1 MADKALMKQIAEQKL
16 KAFSIGTM
24 GKRQMSKKELEDQR
38 KKEQEEAAAQAFEEF
53 VATFQETP
61 SKAGK
66 VWVKAGTY
74 DAGRRQEDTREK
86 GKLYKPQSRL
96 TELADK
102 LTTAE
107 RAQEYA
113 RLLGDRKPDR
123 PGKKRDREK
132 KKSNLELFKEELKM
146 IQEEREE
153 RHKYKGAVKSTL
165 EDGVPAI
172 KTSEESKYGSYD
184 NGDPTT
190 TNLYLGNLNPKITEQ
205 QLMEVFGRYGP
216 LASIK
221 IMWPRSDEEKA
232 RGRNCGFVAF
242 MNRKDGERAL
252 KFLNGKDVMAY
263 EMKLG
268 WGKAVPIPPHPIYIP
283 PAMLELTMP
292 PPPSG
297 LPFNAQPNKRDKHKV
312 QHMRPNDPYPTESKE
327 KDELDKIL
335 SQAVV
340 KVVIP
345 TERNLLMLIHR
356 MIEFVIREGPMF
368 EAMIMNRE
376 INNPMF
382 RFLFENQSPAHVYYR
397 WKLYSLLQGD
407 LQLRWRTQ
415 EFRMFKGG
423 SIWKPPPMN
432 PYTQGMPDELVE
444 GEEKEPRKGS
454 LSNTQRD
461 RLEDLLRNMT
471 PERLKVAEAMV
482 FCIEHSEA
490 AEEICDCIAE
500 SLSILQTPI
509 PKKIARLYLISDI
522 LHNCGV
528 KITNASFYR
537 KGLEAR
543 LLQIFQDVHA
553 AYMSLESR
561 LKAEGF
567 KLRVM
572 QMFRAWEEWA
582 VYPKDFLI
590 KLQNTFLGL
599 TCSSDT
605 KNPESEGEEE
615 TEVRLESELDGMP
628 MSGGEG
634 EGEDLDGVPLDGAAL
649 LKGAMKHSR
658 PLPPPDDDLD
668 GVPME
673 DDLDGEPMSE
683 DLLADASANAGSS
696 KGKAGSMPAGFVPS
710 RWETVD
716 PEQVEAQAMTT
727 SKWDLLEQTDQHDQI
742 DRGEEPDSAGGE
754 DSQEGDYQSYD
765 ARDLNEDRRA
775 RLREIEL
782 KAVQYQ
788 DELECGQRTLKSGWS
803 IQQQVEHYRRKLL
816 RKAEKGEREKESERE
831 RERIEVEKDS
841 QPESSSE
848 RDRDRQQ
855 VSGSSLDRRRRG
867 DRDSSRS
874 ERSSRRSSSP
884 DDSYYHRTDRDSS
897 SSRSKS
903 KRSRSSSG
911 SPLPSKRSY
920 RSRSRSPVSSRKSSR
935 RSRSPHSKKSR
946 GQSPSP
952 PRLKHRGVSPPSPP
966 RIKHRGSSPSPPRMK
981 RRCSPPT
988 PQRVKRRGSTSP
1000 SSPRSKHRGSSP
1012 STPPRKHKHKHKY

>member
-1 MADKALMKQIAEQKL
+1 
-16 KAFSIGTM
+16 
-24 GKRQMSKKELEDQR
+24 
-38 KKEQEEAAAQAFEEF
+38 
-53 VATFQETP
+53 
-61 SKAGK
+61 
-66 VWVKAGTY
+66 
-74 DAGRRQEDTREK
+74 
-86 GKLYKPQSRL
+86 
-96 TELADK
+96 
-102 LTTAE
+102 
-107 RAQEYA
+107 
-113 RLLGDRKPDR
+113 
-123 PGKKRDREK
+123 
-132 KKSNLELFKEELKM
+132 
-146 IQEEREE
+146 
-153 RHKYKGAVKSTL
+153 
-165 EDGVPAI
+165 
-172 KTSEESKYGSYD
+172 
-184 NGDPTT
+184 
-190 TNLYLGNLNPKITEQ
+190 
-205 QLMEVFGRYGP
+205 
-216 LASIK
+216 
-221 IMWPRSDEEKA
+221 
-232 RGRNCGFVAF
+232 
-242 MNRKDGERAL
+242 
-252 KFLNGKDVMAY
+252 
-263 EMKLG
+263 
-268 WGKAVPIPPHPIYIP
+268 
-283 PAMLELTMP
+283 
-292 PPPSG
+292 
-297 LPFNAQPNKRDKHKV
+297 
-312 QHMRPNDPYPTESKE
+312 
-327 KDELDKIL
+327 
-335 SQAVV
+335 
-340 KVVIP
+340 
-345 TERNLLMLIHR
+345 MLIHR

-509 PKKIARLYLISDI
+509 PKKVPPGASSMAAVVRNGSSYSFSRCRIAPIEIHWQLCQVCGPNIMSKQMVRRWCRQFSEGRQSVHDEERSGQPSLINDDRVELVRQCIMGNRRFTITKLSSHFPQI
-522 LHNCGV
+522 SRSLLHEIVTKHLLFKKVC
-528 KITNASFYR
+528 AR
-537 KGLEAR
+537 KGILLIDFLPRGETVNSDRYCETLRKLRRATQNKRCGMLTAGVVLLHDNGRPHTARRTAAVWTEFCWELFDHPPYSPDLAPSDFHVFLHLKKFLSSDEELKTSVTRWFHSQAAEFYDRGIQKLIPRYEKLEAR

-765 ARDLNEDRRA
+765 ASFLPPPTSYVDYRDLNEDRRA

-816 RKAEKGEREKESERE
+816 RKWESKFHNHTEQPVIHDTQLRKESGKESERE

-920 RSRSRSPVSSRKSSR
+920 SIANEEFAGKNDECYISVDSAFQAPQPQKWVTTKPRPGEKTRNVTESQSSFKS
-935 RSRSPHSKKSR
+935 
-946 GQSPSP
+946 
-952 PRLKHRGVSPPSPP
+952 
-966 RIKHRGSSPSPPRMK
+966 
-981 RRCSPPT
+981 
-988 PQRVKRRGSTSP
+988 
-1000 SSPRSKHRGSSP
+1000 
-1012 STPPRKHKHKHKY
+1012 

>member
-1 MADKALMKQIAEQKL
+1 MQLSRIRIKQIAEQKL

-24 GKRQMSKKELEDQR
+24 GKRQLSKKEVEDQR

-61 SKAGK
+61 GKSSK

-96 TELADK
+96 SELAEK

-113 RLLGDRKPDR
+113 RLLGDRKPDK

-132 KKSNLELFKEELKM
+132 KKSNLEMFKEELKV

-153 RHKYKGAVKSTL
+153 RHKYKGVVKNTLDETAV
-165 EDGVPAI
+165 A
-172 KTSEESKYGSYD
+172 KTGGQIVSDDLKYGSYD

-268 WGKAVPIPPHPIYIP
+268 WGKAVPIPPHPIYVP

-297 LPFNAQPNKRDKHKV
+297 LPFNAQPNKKDRHKV
-312 QHMRPNDPYPTESKE
+312 KTKDVLIPQHETH
-327 KDELDKIL
+327 
-335 SQAVV
+335 QAGVKLYFKVVLLHAIV

-345 TERNLLMLIHR
+345 TDRNLLMLIHR

-376 INNPMF
+376 LNNPMF
-382 RFLFENQSPAHVYYR
+382 RFLFDNQSPAHVYYR
-397 WKLYSLLQGD
+397 WKLFSLLQGD
-407 LQLRWRTQ
+407 MQLRWRTD

-423 SIWKPPPMN
+423 SIWKPPPVN

-444 GEEKEPRKGS
+444 IEEKEPRKGS
-454 LSNTQRD
+454 LSNTCVSSIFQRD

-471 PERLKVAEAMV
+471 PQRLKVAEAMV

-509 PKKIARLYLISDI
+509 PKKIARLHLISDI

-528 KITNASFYR
+528 KITNASYYR
-537 KGLEAR
+537 KGFESR
-543 LLQIFQDVHA
+543 LQVIFQDIHA
-553 AYMSLESR
+553 VYMNLESR

-567 KLRVM
+567 KMRVM
-572 QMFRAWEEWA
+572 KMFHAWEEWA
-582 VYPKDFLI
+582 VYSKDFLI
-590 KLQNTFLGL
+590 KLQNTFLGI
-599 TCSSDT
+599 TTPVVEDH
-605 KNPESEGEEE
+605 EEIK
-615 TEVRLESELDGMP
+615 RDPDLDGAP
-628 MSGGEG
+628 LSGGELDL
-634 EGEDLDGVPLDGAAL
+634 EDLDGVPLDGAAL
-649 LKGAMKHSR
+649 LKGAMKHR
-658 PLPPPDDDLD
+658 PTSESTPTPNITANISSAILEDID
-668 GVPME
+668 GVPLGE
-673 DDLDGEPMSE
+673 DIDGQPIEEEEEEEE
-683 DLLADASANAGSS
+683 DVKPKVQAL
-696 KGKAGSMPAGFVPS
+696 PAGFVPS
-710 RWETVD
+710 KWESVD
-716 PEQVEAQAMTT
+716 PTQAEAQAMTT
-727 SKWDLLEQTDQHDQI
+727 SKWDLLEK
-742 DRGEEPDSAGGE
+742 AGG
-754 DSQEGDYQSYD
+754 DDSVDSQSQEGEFGHSYEP
-765 ARDLNEDRRA
+765 RDVTEERRA
-775 RLREIEL
+775 MLREIEL

-788 DELECGQRTLKSGWS
+788 DELESGQRGLKSGWTV
-803 IQQQVEHYRRKLL
+803 QQQVEHYRRKLL
-816 RKAEKGEREKESERE
+816 RKAEKGNREKERE
-831 RERIEVEKDS
+831 ADKDS
-841 QPESSSE
+841 QDSGSERRKKERSRRSTSPDDNYYHKESSSK
-848 RDRDRQQ
+848 
-855 VSGSSLDRRRRG
+855 
-867 DRDSSRS
+867 
-874 ERSSRRSSSP
+874 
-884 DDSYYHRTDRDSS
+884 
-897 SSRSKS
+897 KS
-903 KRSRSSSG
+903 KRSRSRSVSPSS
-911 SPLPSKRSY
+911 SKRY
-920 RSRSRSPVSSRKSSR
+920 RSRSPSPAPRSKSG
-935 RSRSPHSKKSR
+935 RSRSPYRRSR
-946 GQSPSP
+946 TSPSP
-952 PRLKHRGVSPPSPP
+952 PRLKRS
-966 RIKHRGSSPSPPRMK
+966 RGSSPSTPTRSTK
-981 RRCSPPT
+981 RSPSPPA
-988 PQRVKRRGSTSP
+988 P
-1000 SSPRSKHRGSSP
+1000 PRSKHRSTT
-1012 STPPRKHKHKHKY
+1012 TPPRKHKHKHKY

>member
-1 MADKALMKQIAEQKL
+1 MQQIAEQKL

-96 TELADK
+96 SELADK

-132 KKSNLELFKEELKM
+132 KKSNLELFKEELKL

-153 RHKYKGAVKSTL
+153 RHKYKGAIKSTI
-165 EDGVPAI
+165 EDGAPAV

-297 LPFNAQPNKRDKHKV
+297 LPFNAQPSKRDKHKV
-312 QHMRPNDPYPTESKE
+312 QNLRPNDPYPTESKE

-356 MIEFVIREGPMF
+356 MVEFVIREGPMF

-376 INNPMF
+376 LNNPMF

-407 LQLRWRTQ
+407 LQLRWRTL

-423 SIWKPPPMN
+423 SIWRPPPMN

-444 GEEKEPRKGS
+444 GDDKEPRKGS

-490 AEEICDCIAE
+490 ADEICDCIAE

-543 LLQIFQDVHA
+543 LFHIFQDVHA

-599 TCSSDT
+599 TTTSDG
-605 KNPESEGEEE
+605 KSHQESEGEEE
-615 TEVRLESELDGMP
+615 VEVRMESELDGLP

-658 PLPPPDDDLD
+658 PLPAPDDDLD
-668 GVPME
+668 GVPM
-673 DDLDGEPMSE
+673 DDDIDGEPLSE
-683 DLLADASANAGSS
+683 DLTGDG
-696 KGKAGSMPAGFVPS
+696 KGKLTSMPAGFVPS

-727 SKWDLLEQTDQHDQI
+727 SKWDLLEQTEQPEQT
-742 DRGEEPDSAGGE
+742 DRGEDPDSAGGE
-754 DSQEGDYQSYD
+754 DSQEGDYQNYD
-765 ARDLNEDRRA
+765 VRDLNEDRRA

-788 DELECGQRTLKSGWS
+788 DELESGQRTLKSGWS

-816 RKAEKGEREKESERE
+816 RKAEKGEREKENERE
-831 RERIEVEKDS
+831 RAEVDKES
-841 QPESSSE
+841 QQESSGE

-855 VSGSSLDRRRRG
+855 SSGSLLDRRRRG
-867 DRDSSRS
+867 DRESSRS

-884 DDSYYHRTDRDSS
+884 DDNYYHRADRDSS
-897 SSRSKS
+897 GSRSKS

-911 SPLPSKRSY
+911 SPVPSKRY
-920 RSRSRSPVSSRKSSR
+920 RSRSRSPVPSRKSSR

-946 GQSPSP
+946 AP
-952 PRLKHRGVSPPSPP
+952 SPPSPP
-966 RIKHRGSSPSPPRMK
+966 RIKHRGSSPSPPHSKHRGSSPSSPPRVK
-981 RRCSPPT
+981 RRGGSPPT
-988 PQRVKRRGSTSP
+988 PQRAKRRGSMSP

-1012 STPPRKHKHKHKY
+1012 ASPPRKHKHKHKY

>member
-1 MADKALMKQIAEQKL
+1 MATWQQISEQKL

-24 GKRQMSKKELEDQR
+24 GKRQLSKKELEEQR

-61 SKAGK
+61 NKTGK

-96 TELADK
+96 SELADK
-102 LTTAE
+102 LSSAE
-107 RAQEYA
+107 RAEEYA
-113 RLLGDRKPDR
+113 KLLGDRKPDR

-132 KKSNLELFKEELKM
+132 KKSNLELFKEELKL

-153 RHKYKGAVKSTL
+153 RHKYKGIV
-165 EDGVPAI
+165 
-172 KTSEESKYGSYD
+172 KTSFEDLQAASKSSGDEKYGSYD

-252 KFLNGKDVMAY
+252 KYLNGKDVMSY

-297 LPFNAQPNKRDKHKV
+297 LPFNAQPNKRDRHKV
-312 QHMRPNDPYPTESKE
+312 QQLQRNEGFPSNPEEKE
-327 KDELDKIL
+327 ELDKIL

-407 LQLRWRTQ
+407 LQLRWRTL

-423 SIWKPPPMN
+423 SIWRPPPMN

-444 GEEKEPRKGS
+444 AEEKEPRKGS

-500 SLSILQTPI
+500 SLSILQTQI

-528 KITNASFYR
+528 KITNASYYR
-537 KGLEAR
+537 KGLESR
-543 LLQIFQDVHA
+543 LLQIFQDVHS

-567 KLRVM
+567 KVRVM

-582 VYPKDFLI
+582 VYPKEFLI
-590 KLQNTFLGL
+590 RLQNVFLGL
-599 TCSSDT
+599 SNAIDEEASREAEEEDDVARDDDIDGA
-605 KNPESEGEEE
+605 PLSEGAEM
-615 TEVRLESELDGMP
+615 EV
-628 MSGGEG
+628 
-634 EGEDLDGVPLDGAAL
+634 EDLDGVPLDGAAL
-649 LKGAMKHSR
+649 LKGALKHR
-658 PLPPPDDDLD
+658 PIEDDIDGIPMDDDIDGQPLD
-668 GVPME
+668 E
-673 DDLDGEPMSE
+673 ELLSE
-683 DLLADASANAGSS
+683 FDSGGMAALAAQSS
-696 KGKAGSMPAGFVPS
+696 QSTPKAAMPAGFVPS

-727 SKWDLLEQTDQHDQI
+727 SKWDLLEQT
-742 DRGEEPDSAGGE
+742 EEPAGNSDMDEQGDSVAGD
-754 DSQEGDYQSYD
+754 DSQDGDYQAYE
-765 ARDLNEDRRA
+765 ARDQNEERRQ

-788 DELECGQRTLKSGWS
+788 DELESGQRSLKSGWTV
-803 IQQQVEHYRRKLL
+803 QQQVEHYRRKLL
-816 RKAEKGEREKESERE
+816 RKAEKGEKERSEREERE
-831 RERIEVEKDS
+831 REREIEKESQDSVERERER
-841 QPESSSE
+841 PTSE
-848 RDRDRQQ
+848 R
-855 VSGSSLDRRRRG
+855 RR
-867 DRDSSRS
+867 RS
-874 ERSSRRSSSP
+874 ERSERSNRGRSSSP
-884 DDSYYHRTDRDSS
+884 EETYYHRDSS

-911 SPLPSKRSY
+911 SPVPSKRSY
-920 RSRSRSPVSSRKSSR
+920 RSRSRSPQSSRKSH
-935 RSRSPHSKKSR
+935 RSRSPHSSSSSKKSR
-946 GQSPSP
+946 GPSSLSP
-952 PRLKHRGVSPPSPP
+952 PRVKHRAISPPSPP
-966 RIKHRGSSPSPPRMK
+966 RIKRRSSPSSPPSSRSKRRGGSNSPSSPPRSKRRGSSPSL
-981 RRCSPPT
+981 
-988 PQRVKRRGSTSP
+988 
-1000 SSPRSKHRGSSP
+1000 SPRSKHRTSSP

>member
-1 MADKALMKQIAEQKL
+1 
-16 KAFSIGTM
+16 
-24 GKRQMSKKELEDQR
+24 
-38 KKEQEEAAAQAFEEF
+38 
-53 VATFQETP
+53 
-61 SKAGK
+61 
-66 VWVKAGTY
+66 
-74 DAGRRQEDTREK
+74 
-86 GKLYKPQSRL
+86 
-96 TELADK
+96 
-102 LTTAE
+102 
-107 RAQEYA
+107 
-113 RLLGDRKPDR
+113 
-123 PGKKRDREK
+123 
-132 KKSNLELFKEELKM
+132 
-146 IQEEREE
+146 
-153 RHKYKGAVKSTL
+153 
-165 EDGVPAI
+165 
-172 KTSEESKYGSYD
+172 
-184 NGDPTT
+184 
-190 TNLYLGNLNPKITEQ
+190 
-205 QLMEVFGRYGP
+205 
-216 LASIK
+216 
-221 IMWPRSDEEKA
+221 
-232 RGRNCGFVAF
+232 
-242 MNRKDGERAL
+242 
-252 KFLNGKDVMAY
+252 
-263 EMKLG
+263 
-268 WGKAVPIPPHPIYIP
+268 
-283 PAMLELTMP
+283 
-292 PPPSG
+292 
-297 LPFNAQPNKRDKHKV
+297 
-312 QHMRPNDPYPTESKE
+312 
-327 KDELDKIL
+327 
-335 SQAVV
+335 
-340 KVVIP
+340 
-345 TERNLLMLIHR
+345 MLIHR

-407 LQLRWRTQ
+407 LQLRWHTH

-423 SIWKPPPMN
+423 SIWKPPPMH

-471 PERLKVAEAMV
+471 PERLKVAESMV

-490 AEEICDCIAE
+490 ADEICDCIAE

-528 KITNASFYR
+528 KITNASYYR
-537 KGLEAR
+537 KGLESR
-543 LLQIFQDVHA
+543 LLHVFQDVHA

-599 TCSSDT
+599 TSTSDC
-605 KNPESEGEEE
+605 KSHQESEGEEE
-615 TEVRLESELDGMP
+615 PEARMESELDGMP

-649 LKGAMKHSR
+649 LKGAMKHTR
-658 PLPPPDDDLD
+658 PLPTPDDDLD
-668 GVPME
+668 GVPM
-673 DDLDGEPMSE
+673 DDDIDGEPLSE
-683 DLLADASANAGSS
+683 DLAGDSANASNN
-696 KGKAGSMPAGFVPS
+696 KGKLASMPAGFVPS

-727 SKWDLLEQTDQHDQI
+727 SKWDLLEQPEQHEQVERVD
-742 DRGEEPDSAGGE
+742 DLDSPGGD
-754 DSQEGDYQSYD
+754 DSQEGDYQNYD
-765 ARDLNEDRRA
+765 MRDLNEDRRA

-831 RERIEVEKDS
+831 RTETDKDS
-841 QPESSSE
+841 QQDSSAE
-848 RDRDRQQ
+848 RERQQ
-855 VSGSSLDRRRRG
+855 GSGLSQDRRRRG
-867 DRDSSRS
+867 DRESSRS

-884 DDSYYHRTDRDSS
+884 DDNYYHRTDRDSS

-911 SPLPSKRSY
+911 SPVPSKRSY
-920 RSRSRSPVSSRKSSR
+920 RSRSRSPVQSRKSAR

-946 GQSPSP
+946 GQSPPSP
-952 PRLKHRGVSPPSPP
+952 PRIKHRASSPPSPP
-966 RIKHRGSSPSPPRMK
+966 RIKHRGSSPPSPPRIK
-981 RRCSPPT
+981 RRGGSPPT

-1012 STPPRKHKHKHKY
+1012 TTPPRKHKHKHKY

>member
-1 MADKALMKQIAEQKL
+1 MADKALMKQISEQKL

-24 GKRQMSKKELEDQR
+24 GKRQLSKKELEEQR

-86 GKLYKPQSRL
+86 GKLYKPQSRIGDIV
-96 TELADK
+96 DK
-102 LTTAE
+102 NATAE

-113 RLLGDRKPDR
+113 KLLSDRKPER
-123 PGKKRDREK
+123 PGKKREK
-132 KKSNLELFKEELKM
+132 EKRKSNLELFKEELKL

-153 RHKYKGAVKSTL
+153 RHKYKGMVKTF
-165 EDGVPAI
+165 EDVQTM
-172 KTSEESKYGSYD
+172 KTSVDESKYGSYD

-252 KFLNGKDVMAY
+252 KFLNGKDVMSY

-312 QHMRPNDPYPTESKE
+312 QHLHPNDPYPTEPDEKE
-327 KDELDKIL
+327 EMDKIL
-335 SQAVV
+335 CQAVV

-397 WKLYSLLQGD
+397 WKLFSILQGD

-471 PERLKVAEAMV
+471 PERMKVAEAMV

-528 KITNASFYR
+528 KITNASYYR
-537 KGLEAR
+537 KGLESR
-543 LLQIFQDVHA
+543 LLQIFQDVHT
-553 AYMSLESR
+553 AYMNLESR

-567 KLRVM
+567 KVRVM

-582 VYPKDFLI
+582 VYPKEFLI
-590 KLQNTFLGL
+590 KLQNAFLGL
-599 TCSSDT
+599 ANLNEEKGDT
-605 KNPESEGEEE
+605 DNDEERDTGVDVDLDGAPMSEGA
-615 TEVRLESELDGMP
+615 
-628 MSGGEG
+628 EG
-634 EGEDLDGVPLDGAAL
+634 EREDLDGIPLDGVAL
-649 LKGAMKHSR
+649 LKGAMKHR
-658 PLPPPDDDLD
+658 PIDDDID
-668 GVPME
+668 GVPMDDDIDGQPMEE
-673 DDLDGEPMSE
+673 DPSDFKVQPPGAVLGPGGGGGG
-683 DLLADASANAGSS
+683 AGRAL
-696 KGKAGSMPAGFVPS
+696 KVAMPAGFVPS

-727 SKWDLLEQTDQHDQI
+727 SKWDLLEQS
-742 DRGEEPDSAGGE
+742 EPPEQVEADEQLDSPGGD
-754 DSQEGDYQSYD
+754 DSQEGDCQSYET
-765 ARDLNEDRRA
+765 RDLNEERRA
-775 RLREIEL
+775 KLREIEL

-788 DELECGQRTLKSGWS
+788 DELENGQRSLKSGWT

-816 RKAEKGEREKESERE
+816 RKAEKGEKERQSERE
-831 RERIEVEKDS
+831 ERDAEKDS
-841 QPESSSE
+841 QERETDRE
-848 RDRDRQQ
+848 RDRQN
-855 VSGSSLDRRRRG
+855 SSDRRRREN
-867 DRDSSRS
+867 RS

-884 DDSYYHRTDRDSS
+884 EDSYYHRDSS

-911 SPLPSKRSY
+911 SPIPSKRSY
-920 RSRSRSPVSSRKSSR
+920 RSRSRSPVSRKSSR
-935 RSRSPHSKKSR
+935 RSRSPHSSSKKSR
-946 GQSPSP
+946 GGSPIS
-952 PRLKHRGVSPPSPP
+952 PRLKHRGATPSPP
-966 RIKHRGSSPSPPRMK
+966 RIKRRASP
-981 RRCSPPT
+981 
-988 PQRVKRRGSTSP
+988 V
-1000 SSPRSKHRGSSP
+1000 SPRSKRRSSLSPSPTRVKHRASSP

>member
-1 MADKALMKQIAEQKL
+1 MADKSIMKQIAEQKL
-16 KAFSIGTM
+16 KAFSIGSM
-24 GKRQMSKKELEDQR
+24 GKRQLSKKELEEQR
-38 KKEQEEAAAQAFEEF
+38 KKEQEVAAAQAFEEF
-53 VATFQETP
+53 VATFQEAP
-61 SKAGK
+61 KSGK

-96 TELADK
+96 SEQAEK
-102 LTTAE
+102 SSTAE

-132 KKSNLELFKEELKM
+132 KKSNLELFKEELKL

-153 RHKYKGAVKSTL
+153 RHKYKGVIKSTF
-165 EDGVPAI
+165 EDVQSTKAAPDDA
-172 KTSEESKYGSYD
+172 KYGSYD

-190 TNLYLGNLNPKITEQ
+190 TNLYLGNLNPKITEK

-252 KFLNGKDVMAY
+252 KCLNGKDVMSY

-297 LPFNAQPNKRDKHKV
+297 LPFNAQPHKKDRHKV
-312 QHMRPNDPYPTESKE
+312 LHLLRPNEPYPTEPEQKA
-327 KDELDKIL
+327 ELDKIL

-376 INNPMF
+376 INNSMF

-397 WKLYSLLQGD
+397 WKLFSMLQGD
-407 LQLRWRTQ
+407 LQLSWRTQ

-423 SIWKPPPMN
+423 SIWRPPPMN

-471 PERLKVAEAMV
+471 PERMKVAEAMV

-528 KITNASFYR
+528 KITNASYYR
-537 KGLEAR
+537 KGLESR

-553 AYMSLESR
+553 AYVNLDSR

-567 KLRVM
+567 KVRVM

-590 KLQNTFLGL
+590 RLQNVFLGISN
-599 TCSSDT
+599 TSERGESDMDDDMD
-605 KNPESEGEEE
+605 NAREADI
-615 TEVRLESELDGMP
+615 DGQP

-634 EGEDLDGVPLDGAAL
+634 EVEDLDGVPLDGAAL
-649 LKGAMKHSR
+649 LKAMKHR
-658 PLPPPDDDLD
+658 PPPIEEDID
-668 GVPME
+668 GVPMDDDIDGQPMEE
-673 DDLDGEPMSE
+673 DIGQFDTHPSINSMKQDKP
-683 DLLADASANAGSS
+683 N
-696 KGKAGSMPAGFVPS
+696 MPAGFVPS

-727 SKWDLLEQTDQHDQI
+727 SKWDMLEQTEPPEHQEISEDQ
-742 DRGEEPDSAGGE
+742 GESPGGGD
-754 DSQEGDYQSYD
+754 DSQEGDYSNYES
-765 ARDLNEDRRA
+765 RDLNEERRA

-788 DELECGQRTLKSGWS
+788 DELECGQRSLKSGWT

-816 RKAEKGEREKESERE
+816 RKAEKGEKERQTERDEREADKDVQEVPVERE
-831 RERIEVEKDS
+831 RER
-841 QPESSSE
+841 QTSS
-848 RDRDRQQ
+848 
-855 VSGSSLDRRRRG
+855 DRRRREN
-867 DRDSSRS
+867 RS
-874 ERSSRRSSSP
+874 ERSNRRSSSP
-884 DDSYYHRTDRDSS
+884 DENYYHRETS

-903 KRSRSSSG
+903 KRSRSSSD
-911 SPLPSKRSY
+911 SPVATKRY
-920 RSRSRSPVSSRKSSR
+920 RSRSRSPASSSRKSSR
-935 RSRSPHSKKSR
+935 RSRSPHSVTSKKSR
-946 GQSPSP
+946 PASPPSPSSS
-952 PRLKHRGVSPPSPP
+952 RTKHRVPSPPSPP
-966 RIKHRGSSPSPPRMK
+966 RSSKRRASSPSTPPR
-981 RRCSPPT
+981 
-988 PQRVKRRGSTSP
+988 KRRGSGSPVSSHRATSP
-1000 SSPRSKHRGSSP
+1000 SS
-1012 STPPRKHKHKHKY
+1012 PPRKHKHKHKY

>member
-113 RLLGDRKPDR
+113 R
-123 PGKKRDREK
+123 
-132 KKSNLELFKEELKM
+132 

-153 RHKYKGAVKSTL
+153 RHKYKGAVKSTF

-172 KTSEESKYGSYD
+172 KACKRNDLVGHSAEESKYGSYD

-312 QHMRPNDPYPTESKE
+312 QHMRPNDPYPTEPKE

-407 LQLRWRTQ
+407 LQLRWRTL

-471 PERLKVAEAMV
+471 PERL
-482 FCIEHSEA
+482 
-490 AEEICDCIAE
+490 
-500 SLSILQTPI
+500 
-509 PKKIARLYLISDI
+509 KIARLYLISDI

-590 KLQNTFLGL
+590 RLQNTFLGL
-599 TCSSDT
+599 TNMVEVKSH
-605 KNPESEGEEE
+605 PESEGEEE
-615 TEVRLESELDGMP
+615 TETRLESELDGMP

-649 LKGAMKHSR
+649 LKGAMKHTR

-673 DDLDGEPMSE
+673 DDLDGEPMAD
-683 DLLADASANAGSS
+683 DLEANAARV
-696 KGKAGSMPAGFVPS
+696 KAQSGSMPAGFVPS

-727 SKWDLLEQTDQHDQI
+727 SKWDLLEQTEPLEQAE
-742 DRGEEPDSAGGE
+742 RGEDPDSGGGD
-754 DSQEGDYQSYD
+754 DSQEGDYQSYE

-803 IQQQVEHYRRKLL
+803 IPQQ
-816 RKAEKGEREKESERE
+816 AEKGEREKENERDRE
-831 RERIEVEKDS
+831 RERSEAEKDS
-841 QPESSSE
+841 HQELLSDRE
-848 RDRDRQQ
+848 RDRQQ
-855 VSGSSLDRRRRG
+855 GSSSSLDRRRRG
-867 DRDSSRS
+867 DRESSRS
-874 ERSSRRSSSP
+874 ERSNRRSSSP
-884 DDSYYHRTDRDSS
+884 DDNYYHRGDRDSS
-897 SSRSKS
+897 CSRSKS

-911 SPLPSKRSY
+911 SPVPSKRSY
-920 RSRSRSPVSSRKSSR
+920 RSRSRSPVSRKSSR
-935 RSRSPHSKKSR
+935 RSRSPHCKKSR

-952 PRLKHRGVSPPSPP
+952 TRLKHRGSSPPSPP
-966 RIKHRGSSPSPPRMK
+966 RIKHRVSSPSSPRMK
-981 RRCSPPT
+981 RRGGSPPT
-988 PQRVKRRGSTSP
+988 PQRIKRRGSTSP